1 MREPMTLVRNLVARR
16 EAGLA
21 LALIVL
27 VASVSWRFPAFAQV
41 STLADIFN
49 DSSILIILALG
60 QMAVLVTR
68 GVDLSVASIVALAGM
83 AAGLFNQAMPEA
95 GVAAAIAVA
104 VAVGLAAGAIN
115 GAIVWLLRVPPIV
128 ATLGTLAIFRGLVFT
143 ASGGAYA
150 NALSPEFVD
159 LVRTEFIGVRVLSWA
174 AVATIIGVAIML
186 RYSRAGRSL
195 FAAGSNPGAAIYAGV
210 NVGKSQAVSFVL
222 SGLLAGVGGY
232 LWVSRLG
239 VADSTVALGFELQVI
254 AACVIGGVSIA
265 GGSGSVLGVVLGAL
279 FLGVINNALP
289 LLGVSPFWQ
298 MAISGA
304 IILIAVILNA
314 RSTRDAPRRI
324 LEESDQ

>member
-1 MREPMTLVRNLVARR
+1 MHSPMKSIRNIFARR
-16 EAGLA
+16 ELGLA
-21 LALIVL
+21 IALVVL
-27 VASVSWRFPAFAQV
+27 VAAVSSRFPAFA
-41 STLADIFN
+41 SAATLSDIFN

-68 GVDLSVASIVALAGM
+68 GVDLSVASIVALSGM
-83 AAGLFNQAMPEA
+83 AAGLFNQAYPEA
-95 GVAAAIAVA
+95 GVVAAIAVA
-104 VAVGLAAGAIN
+104 VLVGLAGGMIN

-128 ATLGTLAIFRGLVFT
+128 ATLGTLAIFRGMVFT
-143 ASGGAYA
+143 TSGGAYA

-159 LVRTEFIGVRVLSWA
+159 LVRTEVFGVRVLSWA
-174 AVATIIGVAIML
+174 AVVAIL
-186 RYSRAGRSL
+186 AVAAWVRYSKAGRGL

-210 NVGKSQAVSFVL
+210 NVGKSQAISFVL

-232 LWVSRLG
+232 LWVARLG

-265 GGSGSVLGVVLGAL
+265 GGTGTVLGVVLGAL

-304 IILIAVILNA
+304 IILIAVIINA
-314 RSTRDAPRRI
+314 RTTREAPRRI
-324 LEESDQ
+324 LEESDR

>member
-1 MREPMTLVRNLVARR
+1 MRNPMATVRNLIARR
-16 EAGLA
+16 EMGLA
-21 LALIVL
+21 VALVVL
-27 VASVSWRFPAFAQV
+27 VVAVSSRFPAFAQV
-41 STLADIFN
+41 STLSDIFN

-83 AAGLFNQAMPEA
+83 AAGLFNQAVPQA
-95 GVAAAIAVA
+95 GVVAAIAVA
-104 VAVGLAAGAIN
+104 VAVGLAAGMIN

-150 NALSPEFVD
+150 NALSPAFVD
-159 LVRTEFIGVRVLSWA
+159 LVRTEVLGVRVLSWA
-174 AVATIIGVAIML
+174 AVAAIIGVAVIV
-186 RYSRAGRSL
+186 RYSRAGRAL

-210 NVGKSQAVSFVL
+210 NVGKSQAFSFVL

-232 LWVSRLG
+232 LWVARLG

-304 IILIAVILNA
+304 IILIAVIINA
-314 RSTRDAPRRI
+314 RTTREVPRRI
-324 LEESDQ
+324 LEESDR

>member
-1 MREPMTLVRNLVARR
+1 MTSVRNLFARR
-16 EAGLA
+16 ELGLA
-21 LALIVL
+21 IALVVL
-27 VASVSWRFPAFAQV
+27 VAAVSSRFPAFAKPA
-41 STLADIFN
+41 TLGDIFN

-83 AAGLFNQAMPEA
+83 AAGLFNQAMPGA
-95 GVAAAIAVA
+95 GVVAAIAVA
-104 VAVGLAAGAIN
+104 VVVGLAGGMIN

-150 NALSPEFVD
+150 NALSPGFVD
-159 LVRTEFIGVRVLSWA
+159 LVRTEILGVRVLSWA
-174 AVATIIGVAIML
+174 AVAAIIAVAVIV
-186 RYSRAGRSL
+186 RYSKSGRAL

-210 NVGKSQAVSFVL
+210 NVGKSQAFSFVL

-232 LWVSRLG
+232 LWVARLG

-314 RSTRDAPRRI
+314 RSTREAPRRI
-324 LEESDQ
+324 LEESDR

>member
-1 MREPMTLVRNLVARR
+1 MRNPMTFARSLLARR

-21 LALIVL
+21 IALVVL
-27 VASVSWRFPAFAQV
+27 VVAVSSRFPAFARPA
-41 STLADIFN
+41 TLNDIFN
-49 DSSILIILALG
+49 DTSILIILALG

-83 AAGLFNQAMPEA
+83 AAGLFNQAMPGA

-104 VAVGLAAGAIN
+104 VAVGLAGGLVN

-150 NALSPEFVD
+150 NALSPAFVD
-159 LVRTEFIGVRVLSWA
+159 LVRAEFLGIRVLSWA
-174 AVATIIGVAIML
+174 AVAAIIVVAVIV
-186 RYSRAGRSL
+186 RYTRAGRAL

-210 NVGKSQAVSFVL
+210 NVGKSQAFSFLL
-222 SGLLAGVGGY
+222 SGVLAGVGGY
-232 LWVSRLG
+232 LWVARLG

-265 GGSGSVLGVVLGAL
+265 GGSGSVAGVVLGAL

-314 RSTRDAPRRI
+314 RTTREAPRRI
-324 LEESDQ
+324 LEESDR

>member
-1 MREPMTLVRNLVARR
+1 MLKPNLFQTLIARR

-21 LALIVL
+21 AALVVL
-27 VASVSWRFPAFAQV
+27 VIAVSSRFPAFAQL
-41 STLADIFN
+41 STFGDIFN

-83 AAGLFNQAMPEA
+83 AAGLFNQANPDA
-95 GVAAAIAVA
+95 GVAVAIAIA
-104 VAVGLAAGAIN
+104 ISVGLAAGAVN

-150 NALSPEFVD
+150 NTLSPAFVD
-159 LVRTEFIGVRVLSWA
+159 LVRMEILGVRALSWA
-174 AVATIIGVAIML
+174 AIAAILGVAAIL
-186 RYSRAGRSL
+186 RFTRAGRAL

-210 NVGKSQAVSFVL
+210 NVGRSQAFAFL
-222 SGLLAGVGGY
+222 MSGALAGLGGY
-232 LWVSRLG
+232 LWVARLG

-265 GGSGSVLGVVLGAL
+265 GGAGSVLGVVLGAL

-289 LLGVSPFWQ
+289 LMGVSPFWQ

-304 IILIAVILNA
+304 IILIAVVLNA
-314 RSTRDAPRRI
+314 RASANAPRRI
-324 LEESDQ
+324 LEESDR